1 MNLQLRYL
9 AILISSFII
18 VLLLSGCATM
28 GADKVAVKPQ
38 GTKLVVVSLMG
49 NQMHIQHVG
58 TTVFNN
64 QKRDVDVEPWGID
77 QHIEDKANTLISASN
92 KFSVVKAT
100 SADYRQQFGS
110 LEQNFWTGNRKY
122 SHQAEAIKALATASD
137 AELVVMITPAEYGDV
152 FFSTNQQVSGYGIY
166 QRSFVFTNNAIN
178 FMTMAVHV
186 IDAKTGEDVAT
197 ASSYASSKRDDKDW
211 IEGESLPL
219 TSDNEMLTKAALLEL
234 SQDLLVK
241 QLTELNLAN

>member
-9 AILISSFII
+9 ASLSSLVFM
-18 VLLLSGCATM
+18 LLLSGCATM
-28 GADKVAVKPQ
+28 GADKMAIKPQ
-38 GTKLVVVSLMG
+38 GTKVAVVSLMG

-58 TTVFNN
+58 TTVFTN

-77 QHIEDKANTLISASN
+77 QQIEDKANALISASN
-92 KFSVVKAT
+92 KFSVVKAQL
-100 SADYRQQFGS
+100 ADYRQQFGS

-122 SHQAEAIKALATASD
+122 PRQAEAIKALAAASD

-166 QRSFVFTNNAIN
+166 QRSFLFSNNAIN
-178 FMTMAVHV
+178 FMTMTVHV
-186 IDAKTGEDVAT
+186 VDANTGEEIAT
-197 ASSYASSKRDDKDW
+197 ASSYLSSKRLEKDW

-219 TSDNEMLTKAALLEL
+219 TPDNEMLTKAALLEL
-234 SQDLLVK
+234 SQGLLAK
-241 QLTELNLAN
+241 QLAELNLAH